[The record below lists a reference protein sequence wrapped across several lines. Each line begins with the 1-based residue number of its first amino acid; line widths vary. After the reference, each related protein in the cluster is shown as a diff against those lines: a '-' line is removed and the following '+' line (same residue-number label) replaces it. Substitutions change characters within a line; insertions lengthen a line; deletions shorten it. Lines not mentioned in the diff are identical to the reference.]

1 MRDMKIRDLICTGCF
16 ILTLVLLIIL
26 SLNKELPV
34 FIVLIPLVII
44 VVCALLDVFTSREG
58 KSWFDKK
65 IKL

>member
-1 MRDMKIRDLICTGCF
+1 MKIRDLICTGCS

-26 SLNKELPV
+26 SLDKEIPV
-34 FIVLIPLVII
+34 FIVTIPLLII
-44 VVCALLDVFTSREG
+44 VVCALLDVFTAGEDG